1 MEGKVENEAVTK
13 EFLTQTFARELDR
26 FVTKDFFSQTLAREL
41 DRFVTKEFLARS
53 LSDLE
58 RHMDQRLNERLE
70 SFQANVNS
78 AIASAQART
87 LNWMVAIFLA
97 ATALVGTS
105 VGVFTMVVLAS
116 G

>member
-1 MEGKVENEAVTK
+1 MESKVESDAVTRDFFSQTLARELDGFVTK
-13 EFLTQTFARELDR
+13 EFLT
-26 FVTKDFFSQTLAREL
+26 QTLAREL
-41 DRFVTKEFLARS
+41 DRFVTKEFLAQA
-53 LSDLE
+53 LSGLE

-70 SFQANVNS
+70 SFQTNVNS

-105 VGVFTMVVLAS
+105 VGVFTMVVL
-116 G
+116 GRG